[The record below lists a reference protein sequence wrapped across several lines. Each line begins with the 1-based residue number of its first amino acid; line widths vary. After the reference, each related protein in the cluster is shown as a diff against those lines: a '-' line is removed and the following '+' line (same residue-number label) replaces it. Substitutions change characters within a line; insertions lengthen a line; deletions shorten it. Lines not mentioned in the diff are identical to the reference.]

1 MKTSMEVTKTLLI
14 NLMDASMLINQIKI
28 STQLTLYIYK
38 AWLFIYKINKYIWDK
53 NI

>member
-28 STQLTLYIYK
+28 STQLTLYIYIK
-38 AWLFIYKINKYIWDK
+38 LGYLYIK
-53 NI
+53 